1 MKFNIIPASNLT
13 KPQFNII
20 AIIFFNSSHFSK
32 HTGCPK
38 NVEGRFLTKNLA
50 EKETP
55 RDFILFILW
64 QTGVSKPTKWV
75 VGDDQEDLTKKEKS
89 NYWRYKG
96 FQLFNTCSTRP
107 K

>member
-1 MKFNIIPASNLT
+1 MLQKHWMKFNIIPASNLT

-38 NVEGRFLTKNLA
+38 NVEGRFWTKNLA

-55 RDFILFILW
+55 RDFLKIY
-64 QTGVSKPTKWV
+64 S
-75 VGDDQEDLTKKEKS
+75 LTD
-89 NYWRYKG
+89 WG
-96 FQLFNTCSTRP
+96 L
-107 K
+107 